1 MSPINPLTK
10 EAKKKAMLNYLKE
23 QGTVFSDFIRSS
35 EQKKSPRV
43 KGQ

>member
-1 MSPINPLTK
+1 MNPLTK

-23 QGTVFSDFIRSS
+23 QGTVCSDFIRYS